1 MDEEINI
8 GDIVILK
15 NTNNHF
21 SDAPG
26 YNSYITFSAIDIE
39 SELLIHD
46 IIEVKTSNSPSW
58 ASVGVG
64 DLDIEL
70 AYKVFCNKGFTYLR
84 RNAFKLKSRAE
95 IKEDYNYLTDFFTKY
110 NIL

>member
-15 NTNNHF
+15 NTHNHF

-26 YNSYITFSAIDIE
+26 YNYNITFSAIDIG

-46 IIEVKTSNSPSW
+46 IIKVKESLSKEV
-58 ASVGVG
+58 VLE
-64 DLDIEL
+64 DL
-70 AYKVFCNKGFTYLR
+70 AYKVECPKGITYLR
-84 RNAFKLKSRAE
+84 RNAFEFKSRAE
-95 IKEDYNYLTDFFTKY
+95 IKKDYNYLTDFFTKY